1 MAEYEE
7 NFAAGPV
14 PSEEPQKRMEDT
26 EVALQKVLHDWV
38 GNINTKPVSIIARLR
53 TVVRLHKLP
62 SNVNHFTLADAV
74 SWTRQGRPW
83 RGLLIAVVALASL
96 LALTGMVAV
105 ALLFISSTLNAAL
118 ASFLVTVSTVGFI
131 MAFFFSSI
139 TVFYVGALGF
149 GGLTIGSIAFFSVW
163 PVIILS
169 GWAAI
174 AWIVWQGLR
183 KAFQLGRHLVF
194 LAGSSLS
201 SSPATQEL
209 QRVWVT
215 FKSSLPLFKAQKIA
229 MD

>member
-83 RGLLIAVVALASL
+83 RGLLIAVVSPISYQGIQRVLYLSVDCSKPY
-96 LALTGMVAV
+96 GVPI
-105 ALLFISSTLNAAL
+105 LFI
-118 ASFLVTVSTVGFI
+118 
-131 MAFFFSSI
+131 
-139 TVFYVGALGF
+139 
-149 GGLTIGSIAFFSVW
+149 
-163 PVIILS
+163 
-169 GWAAI
+169 
-174 AWIVWQGLR
+174 
-183 KAFQLGRHLVF
+183 
-194 LAGSSLS
+194 
-201 SSPATQEL
+201 
-209 QRVWVT
+209 
-215 FKSSLPLFKAQKIA
+215 
-229 MD
+229 

>member
-26 EVALQKVLHDWV
+26 EVALQKVLHDW
-38 GNINTKPVSIIARLR
+38 
-53 TVVRLHKLP
+53 
-62 SNVNHFTLADAV
+62 
-74 SWTRQGRPW
+74 
-83 RGLLIAVVALASL
+83 VALASL

-163 PVIILS
+163 AVIILS